1 MVHHA
6 DEAAARPQEDAG
18 IVSSRPPERFRPVR
32 SWSLDSVTDLSRV
45 RNELLAEITAPHAKP
60 QDALGRV
67 PENMVLVASELAT
80 NALQHGLPP
89 TVLSLLVDADDY
101 LLDVCDTDLETTP
114 VIAGERPSGAGGF
127 GLLIA
132 HRLSQEVGW
141 YTTDSAKHVWAT
153 FPAQR

>member
-1 MVHHA
+1 MAHPG
-6 DEAAARPQEDAG
+6 DDAAPRAQTDAG
-18 IVSSRPPERFRPVR
+18 IASSRPPQRFRPVR
-32 SWSLDSVTDLSRV
+32 SWELSSVTDLSRV
-45 RNELLAEITAPHAKP
+45 RSELLEEITAPHAQP
-60 QDALGRV
+60 QATLGRV

-89 TVLSLLVDADDY
+89 TVLSLLVSEQDY
-101 LLDVCDTDLETTP
+101 LLDVCDADLHSTP

-141 YTTDSAKHVWAT
+141 YTTDSTKHVWAI
-153 FPAQR
+153 FPAQG